1 MKKLFCLLFFLPL
14 ALQAQDNSENTVLTN
29 KKNEFR
35 VDVLSAIVY
44 TKASLSYERFFGKD
58 WSTGFNANY
67 SNSKKLNDDFDDGYR
82 NNVPKFEFNPYV
94 RYALSK
100 SKSRYYFAE
109 VFASYNGG
117 DYKEIT
123 RLTDDNN
130 IDYYTTRKSK
140 YTDFGL
146 GGSLGYKMY
155 FKDSIALEFIVG
167 FGSNLTNREKSPDVI
182 SRVGLNLGY
191 RF

>member
-1 MKKLFCLLFFLPL
+1 MKKLLSLFLLISL
-14 ALQAQDNSENTVLTN
+14 ASQAQENMELSS

-35 VDVLSAIVY
+35 LDLLSAAVY
-44 TKASLSYERFFGKD
+44 TKASISYERFLGKD
-58 WSTGFNANY
+58 FSTGINLNF
-67 SNSKKLNDDFDDGYR
+67 SNSNKLNEDFDNGYR
-82 NNVPKFEFNPYV
+82 NNVPKFEFNPYL

-109 VFASYNGG
+109 IFGSYNGG
-117 DYKEIT
+117 EYKEIV
-123 RLTDDNN
+123 RIGDMAMP
-130 IDYYTTRKSK
+130 DYYTTKKSK

-155 FKDSIALEFIVG
+155 FKNNIAIEFIVG
-167 FGSNLTNREKSPDVI
+167 FGSNLTNRDKSPDVI

>member
-1 MKKLFCLLFFLPL
+1 MKKLLCLFFLLPL
-14 ALQAQDNSENTVLTN
+14 ALQAQDGGENTVLAN

-35 VDVLSAIVY
+35 ADILSAIVY
-44 TKASLSYERFFGKD
+44 TKASLSYERFFGGD
-58 WSTGFNANY
+58 WSTGINVNY
-67 SNSKKLNDDFDDGYR
+67 SNSSKLNDDFDNGYR
-82 NNVPKFEFNPYV
+82 NNVPKYEFNPYL

-109 VFASYNGG
+109 VFGSYNGG
-117 DYKEIT
+117 DFKEIS
-123 RLTDDNN
+123 RLTDENG
-130 IDYYTTRKSK
+130 IDYYTTKKSK

-155 FKDSIALEFIVG
+155 FKDCIALEFIVG
-167 FGSNLTNREKSPDVI
+167 FGKNLTNTEKSPDVI

>member
-1 MKKLFCLLFFLPL
+1 M
-14 ALQAQDNSENTVLTN
+14 
-29 KKNEFR
+29 
-35 VDVLSAIVY
+35 
-44 TKASLSYERFFGKD
+44 
-58 WSTGFNANY
+58 
-67 SNSKKLNDDFDDGYR
+67 
-82 NNVPKFEFNPYV
+82 

-109 VFASYNGG
+109 IFGSYNGG
-117 DYKEIT
+117 DFKEIV
-123 RLTDDNN
+123 RLTDND
-130 IDYYTTRKSK
+130 IDYYTIKKSK
-140 YTDFGL
+140 YTDIGL

-167 FGSNLTNREKSPDVI
+167 FGSNLTNRDKSPDVI

>member
-1 MKKLFCLLFFLPL
+1 MKKLFSLLLLFSL
-14 ALQAQDNSENTVLTN
+14 ASQAQENKALAN

-44 TKASLSYERFFGKD
+44 GKASLSYERFFGKD
-58 WSTGFNANY
+58 FSTGFNVNF
-67 SNSKKLNDDFDDGYR
+67 SNSNKLNDDFENGYR
-82 NNVPKFEFNPYV
+82 NNLPKFEFNPYL

-109 VFASYNGG
+109 IFGSYNGG
-117 DYKEIT
+117 DSKEII
-123 RLTDDNN
+123 R
-130 IDYYTTRKSK
+130 IAGMAQPDYYTVKKTT
-140 YTDFGL
+140 YTDFGI

-155 FKDSIALEFIVG
+155 FKESIALEFIVG
-167 FGSNLTNREKSPDVI
+167 FGSNLFNIDKSPDVI

>member
-1 MKKLFCLLFFLPL
+1 MKKLYCVFLLLPI
-14 ALQAQDNSENTVLTN
+14 ALSAQENTNTVLQN

-44 TKASLSYERFFGKD
+44 TKASLSYERFLGKD
-58 WSTGFNANY
+58 LSTGFNVNF
-67 SNSKKLNDDFDDGYR
+67 SNSNKLNEDFDNGYR
-82 NNVPKFEFNPYV
+82 NNVPKFEFNPYL

-109 VFASYNGG
+109 IFGSYNGG
-117 DYKEIT
+117 DFKEIV
-123 RLTDDNN
+123 RVSGMAQP
-130 IDYYTTRKSK
+130 DYYTTKKSK

-155 FKDSIALEFIVG
+155 FKNSIAVEFIVG
-167 FGSNLTNREKSPDVI
+167 FGSNLTNRDKSPDVI

>member
-1 MKKLFCLLFFLPL
+1 MKKLFSLFLLFSL
-14 ALQAQDNSENTVLTN
+14 ASQAQEDNVNTVLAG

-35 VDVLSAIVY
+35 VDILSAIVY
-44 TKASLSYERFFGKD
+44 QKASLSYERFFAND
-58 WSTGFNANY
+58 WSTGLNVNF
-67 SNSKKLNDDFDDGYR
+67 SNSNKLNDDFDNGYR
-82 NNVPKFEFNPYV
+82 NNVPKFEVNPYV

-109 VFASYNGG
+109 IFGSYNGG
-117 DYKEIT
+117 DYKEII
-123 RLTDDNN
+123 RIQNMAMP
-130 IDYYTTRKSK
+130 DYYTTKKST

-155 FKDSIALEFIVG
+155 FKDSIALEFLVG
-167 FGSNLTNREKSPDVI
+167 FGSNLTNRDKSPDVI

>member
-1 MKKLFCLLFFLPL
+1 MKKLYCLLLILPL
-14 ALQAQDNSENTVLTN
+14 ALQAQDGGENTILAG

-35 VDVLSAIVY
+35 VDVLSAIVN
-44 TKASLSYERFFGKD
+44 TKASVSYERFFGKD
-58 WSTGFNANY
+58 WSTGFNVNF
-67 SNSKKLNDDFDDGYR
+67 SNSNKLNDDFDNGYR
-82 NNVPKFEFNPYV
+82 NNVPKFEVNPYI

-109 VFASYNGG
+109 VFGSYNGG
-117 DYKEIT
+117 DFKEII
-123 RLTDDNN
+123 RLTDDVGN
-130 IDYYTTRKSK
+130 DYYTTKKTK

-155 FKDSIALEFIVG
+155 FNNSIAMEFIVG
-167 FGSNLTNREKSPDVI
+167 FGSNLTNRDKSPDVI

>member
-1 MKKLFCLLFFLPL
+1 MKKLFCLFFLLPL
-14 ALQAQDNSENTVLTN
+14 ALQAQDVAENTVLAN

-35 VDVLSAIVY
+35 VDVLSAIIY

-58 WSTGFNANY
+58 WSTGFNVNF

-82 NNVPKFEFNPYV
+82 NNVPKFEFNPYL

-109 VFASYNGG
+109 VFGSYNGG
-117 DYKEIT
+117 DYKEII
-123 RLTDDNN
+123 RLTDNN
-130 IDYYTTRKSK
+130 VDYYTTRKSK

-155 FKDSIALEFIVG
+155 FKDSFALEFIVG

>member
-1 MKKLFCLLFFLPL
+1 MKKLFCLFLLISL
-14 ALQAQDNSENTVLTN
+14 ASQAQENTILTN

-44 TKASLSYERFFGKD
+44 TKASFSYERFLGKD
-58 WSTGFNANY
+58 FSTGINVNF
-67 SNSKKLNDDFDDGYR
+67 SNSNKLNDDFDNGYR
-82 NNVPKFEFNPYV
+82 NNVPKYEFNPYL

-100 SKSRYYFAE
+100 SKSKYYFAE
-109 VFASYNGG
+109 IFGSYNGG
-117 DYKEIT
+117 DYKEII
-123 RLTDDNN
+123 RIQDMALP
-130 IDYYTTRKSK
+130 DYYITRKSK
-140 YTDFGL
+140 YSDFGL

-155 FKDSIALEFIVG
+155 FKDSFALEFIVG
-167 FGSNLTNREKSPDVI
+167 FGSNLTNRDKSPDVI